1 MTKRILSLFWVLVI
15 SICMLPAM
23 QLNADATPGAYNVDA
38 AIKYAQ
44 ANWNS
49 GKGLCAEFV
58 SECLRAGGADVFEPR
73 VVNLYNALVSK
84 GYGKSHQLTLTNGK
98 KGTIRM
104 ADNVGKVEK
113 GDPIFYY
120 CNVCKSFSHVV
131 LCNGENSNGYLQ
143 DFAHNKAHD
152 GTKQCWT
159 WPHCGSENWTV
170 YSIRMLSGDP
180 LLGTP
185 TTVDA
190 TKINYTVNVEGGIY
204 FKWDKVNNAT
214 YYRVYRRLP
223 GGSWLFLKN
232 VVNNYYLDTTA
243 ENGKEYIYTV
253 RACKGSVFSAYY
265 DGNPVKFLSQV
276 KFKSIT
282 NDNTSLVVS
291 WNKNDA
297 ADGYY
302 LYRQVGNG
310 NWLRIAD
317 ITNKNTTSYV
327 DKDVKSGTNY
337 RYRIR
342 AFSGATVS
350 SYDVN
355 GIGTR
360 FLTAPVIKGTSNIVD
375 GISFSWQAVSGST
388 GYRIYRRA
396 SGEKYWTYLETV
408 AGTTYI
414 DNNVKSGVYYR
425 YTARSVYENNYAG
438 FDSNGSVLR
447 CVSTPKISEANCVEN
462 GIEVKWNEIAGAMG
476 YYVYHKAEGAK
487 YWTRIATLND
497 ATSYIDTAV
506 EENKT
511 YAYTVKAFYGY
522 TMSGYHEDS
531 LKCQFIKPEVESQPE
546 IENADLFEIN
556 LLSLVDET
564 ITDVETTTE
573 TTELN

>member
-1 MTKRILSLFWVLVI
+1 MVKRILSFVLVLVI
-15 SICMLPAM
+15 SIGLIPSMHI
-23 QLNADATPGAYNVDA
+23 QADAASGAYNVDD

-58 SECLRAGGADVFEPR
+58 SECLKAGGVDVFET
-73 VVNLYNALVSK
+73 VVKNLYDKLLSE
-84 GYGKSHQLTLTNGK
+84 GYGKSYKLTLTNGK
-98 KGTIRM
+98 NGTIRM
-104 ADNVGKVEK
+104 SDNVDKVEK

-120 CNVCKSFSHVV
+120 CNVCKTFTHVV
-131 LCNGENSNGYLQ
+131 LCNGANSNGYLQ
-143 DFAHNKAHD
+143 DFAHNNPHD

-159 WPHCGSENWTV
+159 WSHCGSDNWTV
-170 YSIRMLSGDP
+170 YSIRITR
-180 LLGTP
+180 GTP
-185 TTVDA
+185 PKEPAPLVAA

-204 FKWDKVNNAT
+204 FKWDKVDNAT
-214 YYRVYRRLP
+214 YYRVYRKFP

-232 VVNNYYLDTTA
+232 VTNTYYLDTEA

-253 RACKGSVFSAYY
+253 RACKGSFFSSFY
-265 DGNPVKFLSQV
+265 DGPLVKFLSQV

-302 LYRQVGNG
+302 LYRQVGNE

-317 ITNKNTTSYV
+317 ITGKDITSYV

-342 AFSGATVS
+342 TFSGATVS

-360 FLTAPVIKGTSNIVD
+360 FLKAPVIKGSSNIVD
-375 GISFSWQAVSGST
+375 GISFNWEAVEGST

-408 AGTTYI
+408 DGTTYV
-414 DNNVKSGVYYR
+414 DNNVKSSVYYR

-438 FDSNGSVLR
+438 FDSNGSLLR
-447 CVSTPKISEANCVEN
+447 CVSTPEISEANCVEN
-462 GIEVKWNEIAGAMG
+462 GIEVKWNEIEGAMG

-487 YWTRIATLND
+487 YWTRIAVLND
-497 ATSYIDTAV
+497 ATSYVDTDVA
-506 EENKT
+506 EDTT
-511 YAYTVKAFYGY
+511 YTYTVKAFYGY
-522 TMSGYHEDS
+522 TMSGYHENG
-531 LKCQFIKPEVESQPE
+531 PECKYVLPE
-546 IENADLFEIN
+546 MNPDIEK
-556 LLSLVDET
+556 
-564 ITDVETTTE
+564 
-573 TTELN
+573 